1 MKDTSGEN
9 YKDSTEKEDDSNG
22 NGEKDDSGNKENT
35 KKSKT
40 IDKKPEIDKTILT
53 NIQNQ
58 IDNIRF
64 DLNDI
69 KDRIEKELKL
79 DINKSKD
86 SNQKY
91 EKREH
96 MIANI
101 DIKYDRL
108 NSELRSLIS
117 RHKDQ

>member
-1 MKDTSGEN
+1 M
-9 YKDSTEKEDDSNG
+9 
-22 NGEKDDSGNKENT
+22 
-35 KKSKT
+35 
-40 IDKKPEIDKTILT
+40 DKKPEIDKTILT

-58 IDNIRF
+58 IDNLRF

-91 EKREH
+91 EQREQ

-101 DIKYDRL
+101 VIRYDSL
-108 NSELRSLIS
+108 NTELRSLLS

>member
-1 MKDTSGEN
+1 MMKI
-9 YKDSTEKEDDSNG
+9 EKEVEGEILPGEKSKDNTGKGDESDED
-22 NGEKDDSGNKENT
+22 GEKDDPGNEENT
-35 KKSKT
+35 KRSKA
-40 IDKKPEIDKTILT
+40 IDKRSEIDKTILT

-58 IDNIRF
+58 IDNLRL

-69 KDRIEKELKL
+69 KDRIEKELEL

-96 MIANI
+96 MIASI
-101 DIKYDRL
+101 DIKYDKL
-108 NSELRSLIS
+108 NS
-117 RHKDQ
+117 